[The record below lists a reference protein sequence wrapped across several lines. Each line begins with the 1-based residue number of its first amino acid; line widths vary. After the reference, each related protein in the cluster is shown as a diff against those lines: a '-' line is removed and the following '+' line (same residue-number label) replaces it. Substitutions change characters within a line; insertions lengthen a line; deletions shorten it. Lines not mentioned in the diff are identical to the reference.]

1 MSAEK
6 LAGFLDILQDA
17 QLQEW
22 GMENGDL
29 NLKAYCPH
37 IATHSGKG
45 HSSFFLVLKNTDLLS
60 FTPWEDEE
68 LVITDIKEIRLLQ
81 PVIVS
86 CEVKEDNILQIYC
99 QCDHLYEGG
108 NINIRCAEVR
118 LFDEEFNERTLAELQ
133 VYADAYWLSETTDE
147 E

>member
-17 QLQEW
+17 QLLEW
-22 GMENGDL
+22 GMEKEDL

-37 IATHSGKG
+37 IAKHSGKG
-45 HSSFFLVLKNTDLLS
+45 YSSFFLVLKKVDVVS
-60 FTPWEDEE
+60 FSPWEDEQLE
-68 LVITDIKEIRLLQ
+68 VTDLNEIRLLK

-86 CEVKEDNILQIYC
+86 SEVKEDNIVQIYC

-108 NINIRCAEVR
+108 NIRIRCADVR
-118 LFDEEFNERTLAELQ
+118 LFDEEFNELTLQDLQ

>member
-6 LAGFLDILQDA
+6 LAGFIDILQDA

-22 GMENGDL
+22 GMEKGDL
-29 NLKAYCPH
+29 NIKAYCPH
-37 IATHSGKG
+37 IAKHSGKG
-45 HSSFFLVLKNTDLLS
+45 YTSFYLLLKQNDELC
-60 FTPWEDEE
+60 FCPWEDESLE
-68 LVITDIKEIRLLQ
+68 IRDLSEIRLLH
-81 PVIVS
+81 PLIVS
-86 CEVKEDNILQIYC
+86 SEIKEDNIVQIYT

-108 NINIRCAEVR
+108 NLRLRCADVR
-118 LFDEEFNERTLAELQ
+118 LFDEEFNELTLTDLQ